1 MRGRYYEYRC
11 PWCGEKVTP
20 PPERYFNVR
29 RCQSC
34 GNKYG
39 FFWSAAIMLWEFA
52 ACICCMISIQFMLDF
67 LVEEKYFLALLF
79 PILSFFTF
87 PGIYVK
93 KPLKKI
99 EENNISKIRTCP
111 RMIKVK
117 FNVQM
122 PRRYN
127 FINNAIFPICF
138 INDQGQR
145 VSEYICVSL
154 SEVETYKNHIICF
167 ISELEFGNKILDIYS
182 EYTKIVIFVSKE
194 IYFEVECLE
203 MQAA

>member
-1 MRGRYYEYRC
+1 MRDRYYEYRC

-20 PPERYFNVR
+20 PPERYFNVK
-29 RCQSC
+29 RCKSC

-39 FFWSAAIMLWEFA
+39 FFWSAPQMLWEA
-52 ACICCMISIQFMLDF
+52 AAVVGCMLSTQFMLNF
-67 LVEEKYFLALLF
+67 LVEGKYFLAILF
-79 PILSFFTF
+79 PIISFFTF

-99 EENNISKIRTCP
+99 EESNISQVRICP
-111 RMIKVK
+111 KMRKVK

-145 VSEYICVSL
+145 ASEYICVSL
-154 SEVETYKNHIICF
+154 SEVKTDKNHIICF
-167 ISELEFGNKILDIYS
+167 ISELECGNKILDIYL

-194 IYFEVECLE
+194 IYFEGECLS
-203 MQAA
+203 

>member
-1 MRGRYYEYRC
+1 MRVRYYEYRC
-11 PWCGEKVTP
+11 PWCGEKVKP

-39 FFWSAAIMLWEFA
+39 FFRSAPQILWETA
-52 ACICCMISIQFMLDF
+52 AVFGFMISIQFMLNS
-67 LVEEKYFLALLF
+67 LVEEEYFLAILF
-79 PILSFFTF
+79 PILSIFTF
-87 PGIYVK
+87 PRIYVK

-99 EENNISKIRTCP
+99 EENNISHVRTCP
-111 RMIKVK
+111 KMRKVK

-145 VSEYICVSL
+145 ASEYICVSL
-154 SEVETYKNHIICF
+154 SEVKRDKNQIICF
-167 ISELEFGNKILDIYS
+167 ISELECGNKILDIYL
-182 EYTKIVIFVSKE
+182 EYTKVVIFVSKE
-194 IYFEVECLE
+194 IYFEGECIS
-203 MQAA
+203 